1 MKNQETLSDLSKF
14 FEKNYS
20 PEVMM
25 PLIPTIIRLDGNNF
39 SKFTKGLEKP
49 FDESLTDLMID
60 CSKFLLEETNANIAF
75 TQSDE
80 ISLILY
86 SDSLKSPIYH
96 NGEKQKILSKLTG
109 KLVTFFNDKRQE
121 YLPKHN
127 KVANFDC
134 RIYQVPSMKWACNQ
148 LLWRENDA
156 IRNSISMLAQSLF
169 SQKILNGLTDNQ
181 MKELLLEDKGVKWN
195 DLHPKFKRGSYIK
208 KTLVKRVFSIS
219 ELESLPKKHN
229 AHKNPDLE
237 IERNIISRIDMP
249 KFSSIENPIDVV
261 FYDKLPII
269 KN

>member
-1 MKNQETLSDLSKF
+1 MENNKLSDICKF

-39 SKFTKGLEKP
+39 HNFCKGLEKP
-49 FDESLTDLMID
+49 FDEGLTDLMID
-60 CSKFLLEETNANIAF
+60 TTEFLVKETGAVISF

-80 ISLILY
+80 ITLVLY

-109 KLVTFFNDKRQE
+109 KLVTFFNDKRYD
-121 YLPKHN
+121 YLPDHE

-134 RIYQVPSMKWACNQ
+134 RIYQVPTMEWACKQ
-148 LLWRENDA
+148 LLWREKDA
-156 IRNSISMLAQSLF
+156 TKNSVSMLAQSLF
-169 SQKILNGLTDNQ
+169 SHKRLQGLNGSQ
-181 MKELLLEDKGVKWN
+181 MQDLMMEEKGVNWN
-195 DLHPKFKRGSYIK
+195 DLHPKFKRGSYIRKTRIK
-208 KTLVKRVFSIS
+208 KPLSIE

-229 AHKNPDLE
+229 AHKNPNME
-237 IERNIISRIDMP
+237 IERNVISRIDMP
-249 KFSSIENPIDVV
+249 KFTSIENPVEVV
-261 FYDKLPII
+261 FYGADPII